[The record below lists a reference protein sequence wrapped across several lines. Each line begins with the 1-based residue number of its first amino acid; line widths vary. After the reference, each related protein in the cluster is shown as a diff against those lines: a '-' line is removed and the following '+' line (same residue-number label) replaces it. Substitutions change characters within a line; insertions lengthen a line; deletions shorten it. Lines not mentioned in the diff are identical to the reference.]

1 MNNTLQILKKNYRV
15 VAKLFRY
22 SKNFRKSYLAAL
34 LINSLTMVRFS
45 FIIGFSTQ
53 WVTDSALSGD
63 WATFRIAMTY
73 AVAVFVANAVLYY
86 FEGYLMM
93 SRVAMMMAGVKTDLY
108 KKVLDLAPE
117 YFDGSHSGDLQ
128 SRLSSDLAQAQEAI
142 SFTLVDPIN
151 FGMLGVVNLAL
162 IALNNW
168 KMALICLGLVGL
180 TVLCNSLFIKK
191 LQTLNESIQENIAKT
206 AERYSDILNA
216 IPLLRVFSMQ
226 QWVFTRYD
234 KENQKLVKD
243 QKRVVK
249 NSSLQ
254 ESMNNLLNNV
264 CSFVMLGI
272 GAISLAYGEL
282 TVGALLAIF
291 RYVNTLVFS
300 ATGFGSV
307 MTNITKSIV
316 SAERVL
322 AILDYVEEGNR
333 LEQQTKNKTTQTNTT
348 AAVSFQDVTFS
359 YQNNAPVLKHL
370 SFTLEQ
376 GKSLALVG
384 TSGAGK
390 STILDVLMGFYSSE
404 STCKGIKVYGKAI
417 GEYPL
422 EELRE
427 KIAYILQNSYFF
439 DGTIRDNIAYGK
451 SGATDAE
458 IEAAAEAAKAHD
470 FIMGLPDGYNTK
482 MGENGAFLSGG
493 EKQRIAIA
501 RAFLKDAPIL
511 LMDEPTSALDSQTE
525 AAIQESLGEL
535 MEGRT
540 VIVAAH
546 RLSTIQN
553 AGIIAVLED
562 GRIVEHGTHSDLL
575 HQGGVYAN
583 NWCLLSGTKGE
594 NSFPSVDD

>member
-15 VAKLFRY
+15 VGKLFRY

-53 WVTDSALSGD
+53 WVTDSALNGD
-63 WATFRIAMTY
+63 WVTFRIAMTY

-86 FEGYLMM
+86 FEGYLMI
-93 SRVAMMMAGVKTDLY
+93 SRVAMMMAGVKEDIY
-108 KKVLDLAPE
+108 KKVLELAPE

-191 LQTLNESIQENIAKT
+191 LQTLNESIQENIAKA

-272 GAISLAYGEL
+272 GAIFLAYGEL

-307 MTNITKSIV
+307 MTNISKSIV

-322 AILDYVEEGNR
+322 AILDFAEEGNR
-333 LEQQTKNKTTQTNTT
+333 LEQPTGNETAQTNTT
-348 AAVSFQDVTFS
+348 FAVSFQDVTFS
-359 YQNNAPVLKHL
+359 YLNNAPVLKHL

-384 TSGAGK
+384 ASGAGK

-404 STCKGIKVYGKAI
+404 STYKGIKVFGKAI

-427 KIAYILQNSYFF
+427 KIAYILQDSYFF
-439 DGTIRDNIAYGK
+439 DGTARDNIAYGK
-451 SGATDAE
+451 SGTTNAE
-458 IEAAAEAAKAHD
+458 IEAAAKAAKAHE
-470 FIMGLPDGYNTK
+470 FIMSLPNGYDTK
-482 MGENGAFLSGG
+482 IGENGAFLSGG
-493 EKQRIAIA
+493 EKQRIAMA

-525 AAIQESLGEL
+525 TEIQGSLNQL
-535 MEGRT
+535 MANRT
-540 VIVAAH
+540 VIIAAH
-546 RLSTIQN
+546 RLSTIRN
-553 AGIIAVLED
+553 ADKILVLEK
-562 GRIVEHGTHSDLL
+562 GTVAEEGTHEELIEL
-575 HQGGVYAN
+575 
-583 NWCLLSGTKGE
+583 KGRYYSY
-594 NSFPSVDD
+594 NHIYL

>member
-1 MNNTLQILKKNYRV
+1 MTNTLQILKKNYRV

-53 WVTDSALSGD
+53 WVTDSALNGD
-63 WATFRIAMTY
+63 WSTFRIAMTY
-73 AVAVFVANAVLYY
+73 AVAVFIGNAVLYY
-86 FEGYLMM
+86 FEGYLMI
-93 SRVAMMMAGVKTDLY
+93 SRVAMMMAGVKEDIY
-108 KKVLDLAPE
+108 KKVLELAPE
-117 YFDGSHSGDLQ
+117 YFDGTHSGDLQ

-151 FGMLGVVNLAL
+151 FGMLGIVNLAL

-191 LQTLNESIQENIAKT
+191 LQTLNESIQENIAKA

-226 QWVFTRYD
+226 QWVFARYD

-272 GAISLAYGEL
+272 GAIFLAYGEL

-333 LEQQTKNKTTQTNTT
+333 LEQQTKNKTTQTNST

-359 YQNNAPVLKHL
+359 YQSNAPVLNHL

-376 GKSLALVG
+376 GTSLALVG
-384 TSGAGK
+384 ASGAGK
-390 STILDVLMGFYSSE
+390 STILDALMGFYSLE
-404 STCKGIKVYGKAI
+404 STCKGIRVFGKAI

-427 KIAYILQNSYFF
+427 KIAYILQDSYFF

-451 SGATDAE
+451 PGATDAE
-458 IEAAAEAAKAHD
+458 IETAAKAAKAHD
-470 FIMGLPDGYNTK
+470 FIMSLPNRYNTK
-482 MGENGAFLSGG
+482 IGENGEFLSGG
-493 EKQRIAIA
+493 EKQRIAMA

-525 AAIQESLGEL
+525 AEIQESLNQL
-535 MEGRT
+535 MAGRT
-540 VIVAAH
+540 VIIAAH
-546 RLSTIQN
+546 RLSTIRN
-553 AGIIAVLED
+553 ADKILVLEKET
-562 GRIVEHGTHSDLL
+562 VAEEGTHEELMEL
-575 HQGGVYAN
+575 
-583 NWCLLSGTKGE
+583 KGRYYSY
-594 NSFPSVDD
+594 NHIYL